1 MAEFKPTKAQSAV
14 IDTRGKNILVSASAG
29 SGKTAVLVNRV
40 IKLIQE
46 GQDIDRMLLV
56 TFTDAAAKNMRDK
69 IRAALQKI
77 VQDPSQPKGVR
88 DRMANQIN
96 RLAAADIST
105 IHAFCLKLIKRYY
118 YLINLDPQFRM
129 LTDQTE
135 QLLLEEEVWSAVSE
149 RYYADADQ
157 EEDGMA
163 SFRQLV
169 LNFSSDRDD
178 QGLDDLVLKLYVV
191 ANAQADPAAWLQQL
205 PDSYDLATG
214 DVLESAF
221 YQRRLKLV
229 LIERLRQLQSDAAE
243 AIQRAE
249 DVALDNDIAT
259 LRQDKAGLQQLID
272 QANGGEDR
280 DVRVALAQVQFA
292 GFRGKPKDDGDLLTT
307 YNSLKDDRNQ
317 LKKDWE
323 QLVKDYLGDEF
334 ADAQLVTRVRALQG
348 QFADLTKRAVDLPT
362 AQRVL
367 TQDQRRLQVVLD
379 VFKPVTWNSLRA
391 AFTNLAFA
399 SIKRLGKDPTAE
411 MTTAH
416 EAIKATHQGIKDQL
430 GKINE
435 HFFIYDEEQLRT
447 VSRHAQAILRKLSVV
462 TQDFLNQYQQTKLN
476 RHVLE
481 FSDLEHYAYQ
491 ILNPQ
496 EGDTDWQA
504 LVANLQDHY
513 QAIMIDEYQDTNQ
526 LQESILMR
534 LAKDSAH
541 NLFMVGDVKQSIY
554 RFREA
559 DPSLFLNKYQR
570 YQHAT
575 DSAAI
580 VLGENFRSMNNI
592 TTFTNLL
599 FRQLMDPTVGEIAYD
614 QDAELKY
621 AAHYYDDA
629 DKPKPVEVM
638 LYDANAR
645 QQTTAADEKPHR
657 ETDKLVGEFQMV
669 GRRIKQLV
677 AGHAQIYD
685 ADQQR
690 MRPVEYGDI
699 AILERTKAINN
710 TLMEQ
715 FSRLDIPLTVHDVE
729 SYFQATEVR
738 VMLALLKVI
747 DNPHQDIPLVA
758 VLRSPIVGLDN
769 QELSFIRLQNQ
780 AADYYTALKTFT
792 YSYQHHHKMRPYKNA
807 SELLDAAHQ
816 RSLYEKVS
824 TLMDQLDQFR
834 HTAQQE
840 TLVDLI
846 WQIYQRTGYLDYVGA
861 MRGGQQRQANLHAL
875 YQRAHAYEDSSF
887 KGLYQFIRFIEKMQ
901 EHDKDLGV
909 APTQL
914 TANTVNVMT
923 IHGSKGLQFPIV
935 FLVDATHGFNDSAKR
950 TPAVVDAKAGAGI
963 RWLNSD
969 RVVYDTPQR
978 QVIADMIS
986 RSERAED
993 LRVLYVAL
1001 TRAEQRLFITGSF
1014 NEETKKQ
1021 GLTLAWSRWQKAFQ
1035 SPGTV
1040 LSPQPRLDA
1049 NSFMDWV
1056 GLALVRYAN
1065 DRNGFT
1071 APALAV
1077 GDVELT
1083 ASALAGDDH
1092 RAEDVAAQDFV
1103 VRAYDAV
1110 GLAKLTATANPADA
1124 PATIPM
1130 APTKQSA
1137 HHVDFAQVL
1146 GYQYPH
1152 QTATVTTAYQSVTD
1166 VKRVFED
1173 DDPRLGQRD
1182 YGGDSDQL
1190 DDQAAKRQ
1198 HSGIYINPD
1207 FAVPSFVQQDTS
1219 RPKATQVGTATHLV
1233 FQKLPLD
1240 APVTTTVV
1248 RDEIAD
1254 LQRQGLVTPAVAS
1267 QINVTGI
1274 VNFFK
1279 TAVGQQIL
1287 AAPDNYHREEP
1298 FAMIMNGHEPFAD
1311 IAPDD
1316 DDQVLIHG
1324 IIDGYL
1330 TGDDGI
1336 ILVDYK
1342 TDHLPAQTTAA
1353 VKQVVQKYSGQ
1364 LRLYAEALNIMQP
1377 RPVVQMG
1384 LYLLELN
1391 EFVPIQGRGR
1401 GEQSGNH

>member
-1 MAEFKPTKAQSAV
+1 MAEFKPTKAQAAA
-14 IDTRGKNILVSASAG
+14 INTRGKNILVSASAG

-69 IRAALQKI
+69 IRAALQQI
-77 VQDPSQPKGVR
+77 AQDPSQPKALR
-88 DRMANQIN
+88 DRMTNQIN
-96 RLAAADIST
+96 CLAAADIST

-135 QLLLEEEVWSAVSE
+135 QLLLEEDVWSTVSE

-157 EEDGMA
+157 EEDGVA

-178 QGLDDLVLKLYVV
+178 QGLDDLILKLYDV
-191 ANAQADPAAWLQQL
+191 ANAQADPAAWLRQL
-205 PDSYDLATG
+205 PDSYDLAAG
-214 DVLESAF
+214 DVLESPF
-221 YQRRLKLV
+221 YQRRLKPVLV
-229 LIERLRQLQSDAAE
+229 ERLRQLQSDAAE

-249 DVALDNDIAT
+249 HVGLDKDAVT
-259 LRQDKAGLQQLID
+259 LRQDQAGLQQLID
-272 QANGGEDR
+272 QVNGGENR
-280 DVRVALAQVQFA
+280 DVRVALEQVQFA
-292 GFRGKPKDDGDLLTT
+292 NFRGRPKNDAALLTT

-323 QLVKDYLGDEF
+323 QLVTDYLGDKVD
-334 ADAQLVTRVRALQG
+334 DAQLVTRVQAIQE
-348 QFADLTKRAVDLPT
+348 QFADLANRAADLPT
-362 AQRVL
+362 SQQVL
-367 TQDQRRLQVVLD
+367 VQDQRRLQVVRD
-379 VFKPVTWNSLRA
+379 VFKPVTWDSLRA
-391 AFTNLAFA
+391 AFTNLAFGRIA
-399 SIKRLGKDPTAE
+399 NKPKGATAE
-411 MTTAH
+411 MIAAH
-416 EAIKATHQGIKDQL
+416 EAIKETRKGIKDQL
-430 GKINE
+430 GKLNE
-435 HFFIYDEEQLRT
+435 HFFVYDEAQLRQ
-447 VSRHAQAILRKLSVV
+447 VSQHAQAILRKLSAV
-462 TQDFLNQYQQTKLN
+462 TQDFLAQYQQTKLN

-491 ILNPQ
+491 ILNPK
-496 EGDTDWQA
+496 EGDADWQA

-534 LAKDSAH
+534 LAKDDAH

-575 DSAAI
+575 GSTAI
-580 VLGENFRSMNNI
+580 VLGENFRSMSNV

-614 QDAELKY
+614 QAAELKY

-629 DKPKPVEVM
+629 DKPKPVEIM

-645 QQTTAADEKPHR
+645 QQDDDDEQPHR

-677 AGHAQIYD
+677 EGGAQIYD
-685 ADQQR
+685 ADQQK
-690 MRPVEYGDI
+690 MRPVQYGDI
-699 AILERTKAINN
+699 VILERTKAVNN

-758 VLRSPIVGLDN
+758 VLRSPIVGLNN

-780 AADYYTALKTFT
+780 AADYYTALKTFIAN
-792 YSYQHHHKMRPYKNA
+792 YQHHHKMRPYKNA
-807 SELLDAAHQ
+807 SELLDEDGQ
-816 RSLYEKVS
+816 RALYEKVA

-861 MRGGQQRQANLHAL
+861 MRGGPQRQANLHAL
-875 YQRAHAYEDSSF
+875 YQRAHTYEESSF

-950 TPAVVDAKAGAGI
+950 TPAVVDAKAGVGI
-963 RWLNSD
+963 RWLDAD

-978 QVIADMIS
+978 QVAVDMIG

-1014 NEETKKQ
+1014 NEEMKKQ
-1021 GLTLAWSRWQKAFQ
+1021 GLATAWSRWQKAFQ
-1035 SPGTV
+1035 SPATV

-1056 GLALVRYAN
+1056 GLALARYAN

-1083 ASALAGDDH
+1083 TSALAGDDQ
-1092 RAEDVAAQDFV
+1092 RAQDAAAEDFI
-1103 VRAYDAV
+1103 VRAYTATD
-1110 GLAKLTATANPADA
+1110 LAKLTATTNPADA
-1124 PATIPM
+1124 PT
-1130 APTKQSA
+1130 PTPAEALQSPTQQL
-1137 HHVDFAQVL
+1137 DFARIL

-1152 QTATVTTAYQSVTD
+1152 QTATETTAYQSVTD

-1173 DDPRLGQRD
+1173 DDPRLGQHD
-1182 YGGDSDQL
+1182 YGANSDETT
-1190 DDQAAKRQ
+1190 DQTAKQQ

-1207 FAVPSFVQQDTS
+1207 FAVPSFIQQDTS
-1219 RPKATQVGTATHLV
+1219 RPQATQVGTATHLV

-1240 APVTTTVV
+1240 APVTPTVV
-1248 RDEIAD
+1248 EDEITN
-1254 LQRQGLVTPAVAS
+1254 LQDQGLMTPAVAS
-1267 QINVTGI
+1267 QINVAGI

-1287 AAPDNYHREEP
+1287 ADPANYHREEP

-1330 TGDDGI
+1330 VTDDGI

-1342 TDHLPAQTTAA
+1342 TDHLPAHTTAA

-1377 RPVVQMG
+1377 RSVVQMG

-1391 EFVPIQGRGR
+1391 EFVSIQGR

>member
-1 MAEFKPTKAQSAV
+1 MAEFKPTKAQAAA
-14 IDTRGKNILVSASAG
+14 IDTRGKDILVSASAG

-77 VQDPSQPKGVR
+77 AQDPSKPKALR
-88 DRMANQIN
+88 DRMTNQIN

-157 EEDGMA
+157 KDDSVA

-178 QGLDDLVLKLYVV
+178 QGLDDLILKLYDV

-205 PDSYDLATG
+205 PSSYDLAAG
-214 DVLESAF
+214 DVLTSAF
-221 YQRRLKLV
+221 YQRRLRPV
-229 LIERLRQLQSDAAE
+229 LIERLHQLQRDEEE

-249 DVALDNDIAT
+249 QAGLDGDAAT
-259 LRQDKAGLQQLID
+259 VRQDRAALQQLVD
-272 QANGGEDR
+272 QVNGGADR
-280 DVRVALAQVQFA
+280 DVQVTLKQVNFA
-292 GFRGKPKDDGDLLTT
+292 NFRGKPKDTDLLDT
-307 YNSLKDDRNQ
+307 YNSLRDDRNQ

-323 QLVKDYLGDEF
+323 QLVSDYLGNENDE
-334 ADAQLVTRVRALQG
+334 AQLVTQVQMLQK
-348 QFADLTKRAVDLPT
+348 QFADLADRAADLPS
-362 AQRVL
+362 AQQVL
-367 TQDQRRLQVVLD
+367 VQDQQRLQVVLD
-379 VFKPVTWNSLRA
+379 VFKPVTWDSLRA
-391 AFTNLAFA
+391 AFTNLAFGRIA
-399 SIKRLGKDPTAE
+399 NKPKDATAE
-411 MTTAH
+411 MIAAH
-416 EAIKATHQGIKDQL
+416 ETIKATRKGIREQL
-430 GKINE
+430 GRLND
-435 HFFIYDEEQLRT
+435 HFFIYDENQLRT
-447 VSRHAQAILRKLSVV
+447 VSQHAQEILRKLSLV
-462 TQDFLNQYQQTKLN
+462 TQDFLDQYQQTKLN

-491 ILNPQ
+491 ILSPKA
-496 EGDTDWQA
+496 DDPDWQA

-534 LAKDSAH
+534 LAKDDAH

-570 YQHAT
+570 YQHAAG
-575 DSAAI
+575 SAAI
-580 VLGENFRSMNNI
+580 VLGENFRSMRNV

-629 DKPKPVEVM
+629 DKPKPVEIM
-638 LYDANAR
+638 LYDANAH
-645 QQTTAADEKPHR
+645 QQETSADQGLQR

-677 AGHAQIYD
+677 EGHAQIYD
-685 ADQQR
+685 ADQQK
-690 MRPVEYGDI
+690 MRPVQYGDI
-699 AILERTKAINN
+699 VILERTKEVNN

-738 VMLALLKVI
+738 VMLSLLKVI

-758 VLRSPIVGLDN
+758 VLRSPVVGLDN
-769 QELSFIRLQNQ
+769 QELAFIRLQNQ
-780 AADYYTALKTFT
+780 AADYYTALKTFIFN
-792 YSYQHHHKMRPYKNA
+792 YQHHHKMRPYKNA
-807 SELLDAAHQ
+807 NELLNTTRQ
-816 RSLYEKVS
+816 RTLYQKLV

-875 YQRAHAYEDSSF
+875 YQRARTYEESSF

-935 FLVDATHGFNDSAKR
+935 FLVDTTHGFNDSAKR
-950 TPAVVDAKAGAGI
+950 TSAVVDAKVGAGI
-963 RWLNSD
+963 RWLDTD

-978 QVIADMIS
+978 QVIVDMIG

-1014 NEETKKQ
+1014 NEEMKKKS
-1021 GLTLAWSRWQKAFQ
+1021 LVTAWLRWQKAFQ
-1035 SPGTV
+1035 SPETV

-1049 NSFMDWV
+1049 NSFMDWI
-1056 GLALVRYAN
+1056 GLALARYAN
-1065 DRNGFT
+1065 EANGFT
-1071 APALAV
+1071 ASALTV
-1077 GDVELT
+1077 GNVSLT
-1083 ASALAGDDH
+1083 ASALAGNDS
-1092 RAEDVAAQDFV
+1092 RAKETAAQDFV
-1103 VRAYDAV
+1103 VRAYDAA
-1110 GLAKLTATANPADA
+1110 GLAKLTVTGNSATAASTTSPASDQ
-1124 PATIPM
+1124 PA
-1130 APTKQSA
+1130 KQL
-1137 HHVDFAQVL
+1137 DFAQVL

-1152 QTATVTTAYQSVTD
+1152 QAATKTTAYQSVTD

-1173 DDPRLGQRD
+1173 DDPRLGQYD
-1182 YGGDSDQL
+1182 YADNSDQP
-1190 DDQAAKRQ
+1190 DGQVAERR

-1207 FAVPSFVQQDTS
+1207 FAVPSFIQQDTS
-1219 RPKATQVGTATHLV
+1219 RPQATQVGTATHLV

-1240 APVTTTVV
+1240 SPITTAVV
-1248 RDEIAD
+1248 KNEIAD

-1267 QINVTGI
+1267 QINISGI

-1279 TAVGQQIL
+1279 TAVGTQIL

-1330 TGDDGI
+1330 VTDDGI

-1342 TDHLPAQTTAA
+1342 TDHLPAHTPAA
-1353 VKQVVQKYSGQ
+1353 IKQVVKKYSGQ

-1384 LYLLELN
+1384 LYLLELS
-1391 EFVPIQGRGR
+1391 EFVSIQGR